1 MTEFPK
7 AAMFGKRITL
17 VQLRKQGLPARC
29 GDSVKSLVWAYKL
42 SPSTMNLAATDAVK
56 EIEVMDLSLKE
67 RCSTLRQ
74 KSALIAAIDRL
85 IPNPLIFRL
94 HDEDGRPS
102 GIAFNIKV
110 SGGGLWG
117 ASDVFR
123 LFHSAADVALPSGVM
138 DLEAFLKAFAASVS
152 GMATSPEETLRDFD
166 ARHYRLES
174 LRADLADL
182 EKKLARE
189 SQLDRKYALAKE
201 KQRIEKEIKQCQ
213 NLNT

>member
-1 MTEFPK
+1 MVEFPQS
-7 AAMFGKRITL
+7 AYFGKRIFFA
-17 VQLRKQGLPARC
+17 QLKKQGIAPRFGELI
-29 GDSVKSLVWAYKL
+29 KSLVWAYKL
-42 SPSTMNLAATDAVK
+42 SLSTMNLAATDAVK

-94 HDEDGRPS
+94 HDEEGRPS

-110 SGGGLWG
+110 SGGGLFG
-117 ASDVFR
+117 TSDVFR
-123 LFHSAADVALPSGVM
+123 LFHSAADVALPSGVT
-138 DLEAFLKAFAASVS
+138 DLEAFLKFFAASVS

-166 ARHYRLES
+166 ARHYRMES

-182 EKKLARE
+182 ERKLARE
-189 SQLDRKYALAKE
+189 TQLDRKYALAKE
-201 KQRIEKEIKQCQ
+201 RQRVEHEIRRIA
-213 NLNT
+213 L

>member
-1 MTEFPK
+1 MTEFPQS
-7 AAMFGKRITL
+7 AAYGKKIPFAKLKREG
-17 VQLRKQGLPARC
+17 VAARFS
-29 GDSVKSLVWAYKL
+29 DFIKSLVWAYKL

-94 HDEDGRPS
+94 HDEEGRPS

-110 SGGGLWG
+110 SGGGLLG
-117 ASDVFR
+117 TSDVFR
-123 LFHSAADVALPSGVM
+123 LFHSPADFALSSGVT
-138 DLEAFLKAFAASVS
+138 DLEAFLKVFAASVS

-166 ARHYRLES
+166 ARHYRMES
-174 LRADLADL
+174 LLADLADL
-182 EKKLARE
+182 ERKLDRE
-189 SQLDRKYALAKE
+189 TQLDRKYALAKE
-201 KQRIEKEIKQCQ
+201 RQRVEHEIRRIA
-213 NLNT
+213 L